1 MNRIDPRKD
10 YYSALGV
17 MSSAED
23 IVIHGAYR
31 ALAQRYHPDR
41 FEGSPEEANERMTE
55 INEAYG
61 ILSDASRR
69 ADYDRMRE
77 GNGFALVEEAPASD
91 EIPQKPPA
99 PYEVEVYRAFAEKLR
114 DWNYDQTAIQSV
126 LVTRGVPRHVAEYLA
141 RLVISQ

>member
-1 MNRIDPRKD
+1 MDPRKD
-10 YYSALGV
+10 YYSTLGV
-17 MSSAED
+17 MPTAED

-41 FEGSPEEANERMTE
+41 FEGSPEDANVRMME
-55 INEAYG
+55 INEAYS
-61 ILSDASRR
+61 ILSDASQR

-77 GNGFALVEEAPASD
+77 GSGSAVAEQVSVQEDVAPR
-91 EIPQKPPA
+91 PPA

-114 DWNYDQTAIQSV
+114 DWNYDQAAIQSV
-126 LVTRGVPRHVAEYLA
+126 LMTRGVPRHVAEYLA